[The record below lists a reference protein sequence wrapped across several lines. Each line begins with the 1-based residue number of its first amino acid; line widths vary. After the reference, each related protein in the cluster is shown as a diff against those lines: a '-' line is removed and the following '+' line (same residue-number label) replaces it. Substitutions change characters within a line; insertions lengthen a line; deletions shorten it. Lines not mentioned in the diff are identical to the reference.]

1 MHKIGI
7 GIGIG
12 LFVFAFSSMASA
24 QEPEPPPP
32 APAPPPP
39 PPPPGRSP
47 MTQEA
52 PTVAP
57 ASDPAHASPSTV
69 SGPSLTE
76 PPRAVPQQYPAV
88 GGHFG
93 TAIPIV
99 TVSGDTTVIGADFVT
114 LGLTP
119 GMTVHLDDKWAI
131 DFEFIAFNQLKSPAV
146 HGNTTLVVDPG
157 IIRKFDGFNL
167 GLRVATQVGAPIN
180 SALVPIFVLP
190 IKVSKR
196 SVYFVE
202 ADLPTF
208 VRDNG
213 HKAELSTTF
222 QIQTGFGF

>member
-1 MHKIGI
+1 
-7 GIGIG
+7 
-12 LFVFAFSSMASA
+12 
-24 QEPEPPPP
+24 
-32 APAPPPP
+32 
-39 PPPPGRSP
+39 

-57 ASDPAHASPSTV
+57 ASDPAHASSSTV
-69 SGPSLTE
+69 QGISLTE

-93 TAIPIV
+93 MAVPIV
-99 TVSGDTTVIGADFVT
+99 TVSGDTTVIGSDFVT

-131 DFEFIAFNQLKSPAV
+131 DFEFIAFNQLKPPAS
-146 HGNTTLVVDPG
+146 HGNTTFVVDPG
-157 IIRKFDGFNL
+157 IIRKFDGFVA

-196 SVYFVE
+196 SVYFLE
-202 ADLPTF
+202 ADAPIFL
-208 VRDNG
+208 RDNG
-213 HKAELSTTF
+213 HKPELSGTF
-222 QIQTGFGF
+222 LFQTGFGF

>member
-1 MHKIGI
+1 MHKLRLAVGI
-7 GIGIG
+7 VV
-12 LFVFAFSSMASA
+12 LAFSSSALA
-24 QEPEPPPP
+24 QEEP
-32 APAPPPP
+32 APAPPP

-57 ASDPAHASPSTV
+57 ASDPAHASPSTQPGA
-69 SGPSLTE
+69 SITE

-88 GGHFG
+88 GGHLGF
-93 TAIPIV
+93 ALPIV
-99 TVSGDTTVIGADFVT
+99 TVSGDTTVIGKDFVNV
-114 LGLTP
+114 GLTP

-131 DFEFIAFNQLKSPAV
+131 DFEFIAFNALRPRDS

-157 IIRKFDGFNL
+157 IIRKFDGFVA
-167 GLRVATQVGAPIN
+167 GLRVATQVGAPMN

-196 SVYFVE
+196 SVYFLE
-202 ADLPTF
+202 ADAPIF

-213 HKAELSTTF
+213 RKAEVSGTF
-222 QIQTGFGF
+222 LFQSGFGF